1 MPRVSVIIPVFNAA
15 ATVADAL
22 ESVLRQTFTDYEIIA
37 VNDGSTDRSPQIL
50 ARYGDRVRT
59 ITRTNGG
66 LSAARNTGVSV
77 SSGEYVAF
85 LDADDLWTPDF
96 LIRSVATLDAD
107 PECVLTFTDLL
118 IVDSDGH
125 ELKTSLVGDRV
136 ERAPTLA
143 ELFERLWPIMPSAV
157 VMRRYVYDNCGGF
170 SEEFRSYGYED
181 VYMWM
186 CAREHGAFAYIPQR
200 LVVWR
205 FSLFPRPLKKGGRER
220 EAARIFER
228 MARERWNRDV
238 TALVQARERAP
249 RSLLGFIGLQAL
261 QSGDRATA
269 RNAFGRALRFDPLRV
284 RNYLRYARTFM
295 PPAMARAL
303 GGRSARGQNRIE

>member
-1 MPRVSVIIPVFNAA
+1 MPRVSVVIPVFNAA
-15 ATVADAL
+15 ATVADAI
-22 ESVLRQTFTDYEIIA
+22 ESVLRQSFTDYEVVA

-59 ITRTNGG
+59 IGRTNGG
-66 LSAARNTGVSV
+66 LSAARNTGVAV
-77 SSGEYVAF
+77 SNGEYVAF

-96 LIRSVATLDAD
+96 LARSVATLDSD
-107 PECVLTFTDLL
+107 PDCAMTFTDLL
-118 IVDSDGH
+118 IVDSDGR
-125 ELKTSLVGDRV
+125 ELKTSLVGTRV
-136 ERAPTLA
+136 ERAPTHA

-157 VMRRYVYDNCGGF
+157 VMRRHVFDKAGGF
-170 SEEFRSYGYED
+170 AEEFRTYGYED

-186 CAREHGAFAYIPQR
+186 RAREHGPFTYIPER

-205 FSLFPRPLKKGGRER
+205 FSLFPRPLKKGGKER

-228 MARERWNRDV
+228 LARERWDRDV
-238 TALVQARERAP
+238 SALIQQRERAP

-269 RNAFGRALRFDPLRV
+269 RNAFGRALRFDPLRM

-303 GGRSARGQNRIE
+303 GGRSGRSQSRTE